1 MAESGPTRTGRTFAT
16 PAVTVR
22 FPLPVPVGV
31 RGTVR
36 RPALPVKHVQ
46 GYGWR
51 SSRPR
56 RRAALPR
63 ARHGRRPP
71 RPRLRLPTVQPPG
84 TGREAFIRLVEEA
97 VESIPEE
104 FRDRLANVDFVVEE
118 TPRGDEVPGGE
129 LLLGL
134 YQGVPLTERGAG
146 YFGVLPDRIVLF
158 RRPIEARARSDAD
171 LAELVREVV
180 LHEVAHYFGIDDDRL
195 DELGW

>member
-1 MAESGPTRTGRTFAT
+1 M
-16 PAVTVR
+16 V
-22 FPLPVPVGV
+22 
-31 RGTVR
+31 
-36 RPALPVKHVQ
+36 
-46 GYGWR
+46 WR
-51 SSRPR
+51 SPRPR

-84 TGREAFIRLVEEA
+84 TGREASIRRVQEA

-134 YQGVPLTERGAG
+134 YQGVPLTERGARYLAG
-146 YFGVLPDRIVLF
+146 LPHTI
-158 RRPIEARARSDAD
+158 AA
-171 LAELVREVV
+171 
-180 LHEVAHYFGIDDDRL
+180 
-195 DELGW
+195 

>member
-1 MAESGPTRTGRTFAT
+1 
-16 PAVTVR
+16 
-22 FPLPVPVGV
+22 VGAG
-31 RGTVR
+31 GTVR
-36 RPALPVKHVQ
+36 RPALPVKHPS
-46 GYGWR
+46 GYGLGR
-51 SSRPR
+51 QFPTEEGVALSRN
-56 RRAALPR
+56 
-63 ARHGRRPP
+63 RHGRRPP

-84 TGREAFIRLVEEA
+84 TGREAFM
-97 VESIPEE
+97 
-104 FRDRLANVDFVVEE
+104 
-118 TPRGDEVPGGE
+118 PRGDEVPGGE

>member
-1 MAESGPTRTGRTFAT
+1 M
-16 PAVTVR
+16 
-22 FPLPVPVGV
+22 
-31 RGTVR
+31 
-36 RPALPVKHVQ
+36 
-46 GYGWR
+46 
-51 SSRPR
+51 
-56 RRAALPR
+56 
-63 ARHGRRPP
+63 
-71 RPRLRLPTVQPPG
+71 QPPG
-84 TGREAFIRLVEEA
+84 TGREAFLRLVEEA
-97 VESIPEE
+97 VESIPPE

-118 TPRGDEVPGGE
+118 TPRGDELESGE

-171 LAELVREVV
+171 LAELVHEVV